1 MYKHIAISRLGYSRI
16 IPYICSQK
24 CEYGIMERFLVFDNV
39 EIYLLAGAGVLF
51 IIQLW
56 YYLTCY
62 MRPWRKQE
70 EKKNNPAES
79 PVSLPPVTVI
89 VYAKN
94 ESENLSRF
102 LNTVLQQDYPEY
114 QVVVVND
121 GSTDE
126 SDDVLKRYENQYSHL
141 YHTYIPENV
150 KYLSRK
156 KLALTVGIKAAKHD
170 LLLFT
175 EANCRP
181 LSNLWIRQMVR
192 NFSPEVDIVLG
203 FCAYENRK
211 GFLHKLAA
219 YDNLLTGLQ
228 YLSSALAGRPFMGFG
243 KNLAYR
249 KELFFKHKGYSHT
262 LNLHAGEDDLFVNQF
277 ATPQN
282 TRVEYSPESI
292 TQMAP
297 YERFKVWKEMKVSRA
312 ATMKYYRG
320 HQLAFYRINDWVMYL
335 LLAAIAGLIVAGV
348 TGNPVVAAIGVALYI
363 IRYMVKAAIFRKA
376 AVMLQQKPQAGWL
389 PLVEVIQPVYSVYVR
404 IYRIFRGKN
413 DYTFRLG
420 K

>member
-1 MYKHIAISRLGYSRI
+1 M
-16 IPYICSQK
+16 
-24 CEYGIMERFLVFDNV
+24 MERFLVFDNV
-39 EIYLLAGAGVLF
+39 EIYLLVVAGVLF

-56 YYLTCY
+56 YYLSCY

-70 EKKNNPAES
+70 EKKKRPAES
-79 PVSLPPVTVI
+79 HGSLPPVTVI
-89 VYAKN
+89 VHAKN

-102 LNTVLQQDYPEY
+102 LYTVLQQDYPEY

-156 KLALTVGIKAAKHD
+156 KLALTVGIKAAKYD

-181 LSNLWIRQMVR
+181 LSNQWITQMVR
-192 NFSPEVDIVLG
+192 NFTSGVDIMLG
-203 FCAYENRK
+203 FCTYENRK
-211 GFLHKLAA
+211 GLLHKLAA

-228 YLSSALAGRPFMGFG
+228 YLSSALAGKPFMGCG

-249 KELFFKHKGYSHT
+249 KELFFKHKGYSNT

-312 ATMKYYRG
+312 ATMKYYKG
-320 HQLAFYRINDWVMYL
+320 HQLAFYRVNDWVMYL
-335 LLAAIAGLIVAGV
+335 LLAAIAGLIAAGV
-348 TGNPVVAAIGVALYI
+348 MGNPVVAAIGVVLYI
-363 IRYMVKAAIFRKA
+363 IRYMVKATVLRKSG
-376 AVMLQQKPQAGWL
+376 VMLQQKPLTAWL
-389 PLVEVIQPVYSVYVR
+389 PLLEVIQPAFSVYVR
-404 IYRIFRGKN
+404 VYRIFRGKN